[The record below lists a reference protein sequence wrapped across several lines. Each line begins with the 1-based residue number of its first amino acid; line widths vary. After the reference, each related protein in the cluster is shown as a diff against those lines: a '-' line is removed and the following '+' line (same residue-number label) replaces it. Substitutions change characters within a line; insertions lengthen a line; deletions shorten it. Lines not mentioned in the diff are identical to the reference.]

1 LRERDVGAWTALT
14 RDEIE
19 VRHPRWLED
28 GRRPEGW
35 EPDDALVARACPA
48 LQEVAAELSFG
59 GTGIVVSHGGV
70 IRAVAHHFGAEPA
83 PVPNLGGV
91 WLHVDGA
98 AFVFGARTTL
108 LDGLATPSPTVT
120 AAD

>member
-1 LRERDVGAWTALT
+1 LT

-19 VRHPRWLED
+19 ARHPRWLAD

-35 EPDDALVARACPA
+35 EPDDALVARAGPA
-48 LQEVAAELSFG
+48 LQDVAAALTVG
-59 GTGIVVSHGGV
+59 GTAIVVSHGGV
-70 IRAVAHHFGAEPA
+70 IRAVAHHFGAVPA

-91 WLHVDGA
+91 WLHVEGEGL
-98 AFVFGARTTL
+98 VLGARTSL
-108 LDGLATPSPTVT
+108 LDEPATPSPTVT